1 MTKKLITEKEFYEM
15 FINDNAEYAYARV
28 VSLLGGGRYQ
38 LSFIDGSSRKGLMR
52 GRLSRRCIVK
62 TGDIVQVALIAHEG
76 DKADIVRKCT
86 TNEAQMFGFN

>member
-28 VSLLGGGRYQ
+28 VSLLGFGRYQ

-52 GRLSRRCIVK
+52 GRRCLLH
-62 TGDIVQVALIAHEG
+62 TGDIVQVALRAHEG